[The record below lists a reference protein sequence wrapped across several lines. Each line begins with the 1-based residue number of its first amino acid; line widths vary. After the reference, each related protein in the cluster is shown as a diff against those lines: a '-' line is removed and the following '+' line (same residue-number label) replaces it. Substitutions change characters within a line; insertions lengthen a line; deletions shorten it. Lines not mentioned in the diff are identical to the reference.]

1 MSNYL
6 THVLLFII
14 RHLSDTFSL
23 RIYRYRITL
32 FYSKDGSLNT
42 SNVKLCH
49 VVVYVKYW
57 FTFFG
62 RKLVHE
68 ISENN
73 WCEQKMKFNNKN
85 PFSDLFFIH
94 LRKFPMHF
102 YSLQQSNLSGYF
114 LLWCQIYRWGCCVL
128 HVPLRYELLIW

>member
-1 MSNYL
+1 MSGYL
-6 THVLLFII
+6 IYLLHVIMGQNTESPLKCFFQI
-14 RHLSDTFSL
+14 SL
-23 RIYRYRITL
+23 DEDSPDIKL
-32 FYSKDGSLNT
+32 PCFFVKDGSIKK

-85 PFSDLFFIH
+85 PFF
-94 LRKFPMHF
+94 
-102 YSLQQSNLSGYF
+102 
-114 LLWCQIYRWGCCVL
+114 
-128 HVPLRYELLIW
+128 

>member
-1 MSNYL
+1 MPGHL
-6 THVLLFII
+6 ICILHLIM
-14 RHLSDTFSL
+14 RHLDQDSPDIKLPCF
-23 RIYRYRITL
+23 
-32 FYSKDGSLNT
+32 FVKDGSLKK

-114 LLWCQIYRWGCCVL
+114 LL
-128 HVPLRYELLIW
+128 